1 MINAS
6 TGEIALTD
14 DDIIIPKM
22 SMDAFAGSFPDAT
35 VDWEHNTRAAYK
47 IGLRYESGWRVS
59 LTLHFTEDTLY
70 DVLMRFDDGNEDDD
84 NTYENRVT
92 MHSELL
98 KEWLGQDSPY
108 HYEWGIVQLLK
119 DNPYSQHFI
128 SVQYS

>member
-1 MINAS
+1 MINVR

-22 SMDAFAGSFPDAT
+22 SVDAFAASFPDAT

-47 IGLRYESGWRVS
+47 IGFKYDSGWRVS
-59 LTLHFTEDTLY
+59 LTLHFTEDSLY
-70 DVLMRFDDGNEDDD
+70 DVLMHFDDAKDDD
-84 NTYENRVT
+84 DYENRVR

-98 KEWLGQDSPY
+98 TEWLGQETPY